1 VTATVPELVL
11 SDQPLLEVRGLIKDF
26 PGQRALDSVDFDVLP
41 GEIHALLGEN
51 GAGKST
57 LIKCI
62 AGAQPIDGGEILVD
76 GEVVELRT
84 VGDAR
89 DLGIS
94 VIHQQ
99 GNLVADLSI
108 VDNMAVGRGID
119 GRTRII
125 HPRRERQAVALL
137 LERVGLTIDPDT
149 VVADLRPHE
158 SAMVS
163 VAKAL
168 HANARLVILDE
179 PTTALS
185 AEEIDILFDQV
196 RELASKGV
204 SFVYVSH
211 RLGEVFRL
219 ADRITVL
226 RNGRKIQTWDY
237 AEGHEQEI
245 IDALVSTGKLRHPEV
260 LESYARDTIALEI
273 RDLATGP
280 CEGVSFT
287 VHDGEVLGLAGLAG
301 AGADDV
307 ASSLTGNPPARA
319 GSITIR
325 GAEVTPRSPRAA
337 IEAGVAAVPK
347 DRHRQALLPGF
358 SILENVTL
366 PTTRSFITDPVTR
379 WLRRGKEKAA
389 AQSVIDM
396 LSVKATGPDQSV
408 STLSGGNQQKVVIGR
423 WLLESYPLYV
433 YIDPCAG
440 VDIGSKAEIYSII
453 RDRAKD
459 GAGVVFTS
467 SEAEEYERV
476 CDRVL
481 VFHHGRIVAELT
493 GSQIHESN
501 IVRHS
506 VTPTEDELRHP
517 EADA

>member
-1 VTATVPELVL
+1 MTATASEP
-11 SDQPLLEVRGLIKDF
+11 SPSRRPLLEVRGLIKDF
-26 PGQRALDSVDFDVLP
+26 PGQRALDSVDFEVLP

-57 LIKCI
+57 LIKCV

-76 GEVVELRT
+76 GEVAVLRN

-99 GNLVADLSI
+99 GNLVADMSI
-108 VDNMAVGRGID
+108 VDNMAVGSGID
-119 GRTRII
+119 GKTRII
-125 HPRRERQAVALL
+125 HPRRERRAVAVL
-137 LERVGLTIDPDT
+137 LERVGLDIDPET
-149 VVADLRPHE
+149 IVANLRPHE

-185 AEEIDILFDQV
+185 AEETDVLFGQV

-219 ADRITVL
+219 ANRITVL
-226 RNGRKIQTWDY
+226 RNGRRIQTWDH
-237 AEGHEQEI
+237 AEGNEQEI
-245 IDALVSTGKLRHPEV
+245 IDALVSTGKLRHPEI
-260 LESYARDTIALEI
+260 LESYARDSVALDI
-273 RDLATGP
+273 RDLSTGP
-280 CEGVSFT
+280 CEGVNLT
-287 VHDGEVLGLAGLAG
+287 VRDGEVLGLAGLAG

-307 ASSLTGNPPARA
+307 AASLAGNPPPRS
-319 GSITIR
+319 GTITIR
-325 GAEVTPRSPRAA
+325 GVEATPSNPRAA
-337 IEAGVAAVPK
+337 IASGVATVPK

-366 PTTRSFITDPVTR
+366 PTTRNFITDPISR
-379 WLRRGKEKAA
+379 WLRQGKEKAA

-433 YIDPCAG
+433 FIDPCAG

-481 VFHHGRIVAELT
+481 VFHRGRIVAELT
-493 GSQIHESN
+493 GSQIHESS

-506 VTPTEDELRHP
+506 VTPTEDELRQP